1 MNESI
6 KCKCTVFFEPRSTRP
21 PTITPRVYVSSAEI
35 IGGDVVI
42 HLSDRPVSVPA
53 DLAYGA
59 YKVLSCCSNLPFG
72 SSIAID
78 VKPGC
83 SILFAE
89 LTGPLTSLDRAPEV
103 SGNG

>member
-1 MNESI
+1 MNEPI
-6 KCKCTVFFEPRSTRP
+6 KCKCSVFFEPRATRP

-35 IGGDVVI
+35 IGSDVVI
-42 HLSDRPVSVPA
+42 HISDLPVSVPA

-78 VKPGC
+78 VKPGF
-83 SILFAE
+83 SFFSAE
-89 LTGPLTSLDRAPEV
+89 LTGAFTSLDRAQEV
-103 SGNG
+103 SGNE